1 MRLRWRNSWG
11 RKGRVMERLKRPKRH
26 LRMGCGE
33 SLIGYDNRD
42 LSVRRRPAP
51 DPKPVPQA
59 VQKETAGAQGRP
71 K

>member
-1 MRLRWRNSWG
+1 
-11 RKGRVMERLKRPKRH
+11 MERLKRPKRH